1 MVFQNGTQSGC
12 FWNIF
17 RIFNVIN
24 FFHLFLLVM
33 SKLPG
38 HILIVDDSTSVLN
51 SLELFLKYQFER
63 ISTLRNPNLI
73 PGFLGKEYPDI
84 ILLDM
89 NFTAGINSGNEG
101 IFWLNR
107 ILTTDPDAV
116 VVMITA
122 YGDIELAI
130 RAIKEGATDFVVKPW
145 DNNKLLA
152 TLQAAMKLRHSKKQ
166 VRYLQ
171 LKEKQL
177 KEDISRGF
185 SVIIGDSPV
194 MADLLKKVNK
204 VAKTDASVLLTGENG
219 TGKEL
224 IAREIHRLS
233 NRYQHDFVSVD
244 LGALP
249 ETLMESE
256 LFGHVKGAYTDARED
271 RIGRFEAANGGTLF
285 LDEIGNL
292 GYSMQPKLLTAIE
305 QRKITPLGS
314 NRQNKVDI
322 RIICATN
329 KDLNAMVK
337 QGLFREDLFYRI
349 NTIQIEIPPLRY
361 RGNDILLLAKHYLEE
376 FAARYGRKG
385 ISLSDKSAEKLKA
398 YAWPGNVRELRHT
411 IEKAVILADSA
422 DLDTE
427 DFSFEADDLSM
438 DGVMQGIKLEEIE
451 RKAIAISLKNHGW
464 NIAEAARELGI
475 GRQTLYRKIEKYKI

>member
-1 MVFQNGTQSGC
+1 MVHTSYVPGTY
-12 FWNIF
+12 F
-17 RIFNVIN
+17 VILFE
-24 FFHLFLLVM
+24 FFIVSVFILIM
-33 SKLPG
+33 SKFAG
-38 HILIVDDSTSVLN
+38 HILIVDDNASVLN

-73 PGFLGKEYPDI
+73 PGILGKEFPDI

-89 NFTAGINSGNEG
+89 NFSAGINTGNEG
-101 IFWLNR
+101 FFWLNN
-107 ILTTDPDAV
+107 ILKADPDAV

-130 RAIKEGATDFVVKPW
+130 RAIKEGATDFVLKPW

-152 TLQAAMKLRHSKKQ
+152 TLQSALKLRGSKKQ
-166 VRYLQ
+166 VRYLK

-177 KEDISRGF
+177 KEDIGRGF
-185 SVIIGDSPV
+185 SGIIGDSPV
-194 MADLLKKVNK
+194 MTELLKTIHK
-204 VAKTDASVLLTGENG
+204 VARTDASVLLTGENG

-233 NRYQHDFVSVD
+233 NRSKNDFISVD

-249 ETLMESE
+249 DTLIESE
-256 LFGHVKGAYTDARED
+256 LFGHVKGAFTDARED
-271 RIGRFEAANGGTLF
+271 RIGRFEVANGGTLF

-292 GYSMQPKLLTAIE
+292 NYTLQPKLLTAIE

-314 NRQNKVDI
+314 NRQHDVNI
-322 RIICATN
+322 RIISATN
-329 KDLNAMVK
+329 KDMNSLLK
-337 QGLFREDLFYRI
+337 QKLFREDLFYRI
-349 NTIQIEIPPLRY
+349 NTIQIEIPPLRC
-361 RGNDILLLAKHYLEE
+361 RGNDILLLAEHYLVE
-376 FAARYGRKG
+376 FAARYDRKG
-385 ISLSDKSAEKLKA
+385 IRLSNKTAEKLKS

-411 IEKAVILADSA
+411 IEKAVILTDSTN
-422 DLDTE
+422 LVPE
-427 DFSFEADDLSM
+427 DFSFEPDDMHLDFVLPAM
-438 DGVMQGIKLEEIE
+438 NLEELE
-451 RKAIAISLKNHGW
+451 KKAISLSLIHHNW